1 MRRSE
6 NAAAIEKLRHE
17 KQEAETLIRVFQR
30 LDKKKDGRV
39 DDQEVHEYL
48 RKKLQFHEYKIDD
61 VKDMLWEVDEDCEGG
76 LTFKAFQAMWTR
88 LRNDKT
94 GWEPRRFF
102 NIIEFMMHDKDGG
115 GSIDVEETME
125 ILFQRFGKDKLD
137 AAVKEFVSHD
147 RDGDAEIQV
156 RSRRAC
162 TRSAAP
168 PCTASGPCS
177 TVPTRCAVC
186 RVPRDGSQE
195 QGGKY
200 RRRSGLPRLKGHHPT
215 DEGGERPDT
224 EEVRPG
230 ACATLSGTFA
240 ADGATWSGSSELPTP
255 CGMLCTNG
263 RVAGFFAV
271 RPVACHGCHGC
282 FSASCA
288 SGVVRLPTRLGRPLL
303 DRIGSPSDAFRVSAR
318 AVRTC
323 TPTRTCHIL

>member
-6 NAAAIEKLRHE
+6 NAAAIEKLRQE

-147 RDGDAEIQV
+147 RDGDAEIQF
-156 RSRRAC
+156 AEFLEM
-162 TRSAAP
+162 
-168 PCTASGPCS
+168 
-177 TVPTRCAVC
+177 
-186 RVPRDGSQE
+186 D
-195 QGGKY
+195 
-200 RRRSGLPRLKGHHPT
+200 RRSNVGNTDADPGFHVSKGIIQQT
-215 DEGGERPDT
+215 KAE
-224 EEVRPG
+224 
-230 ACATLSGTFA
+230 
-240 ADGATWSGSSELPTP
+240 
-255 CGMLCTNG
+255 N
-263 RVAGFFAV
+263 
-271 RPVACHGCHGC
+271 
-282 FSASCA
+282 
-288 SGVVRLPTRLGRPLL
+288 
-303 DRIGSPSDAFRVSAR
+303 DRIRKKFGLVPAQR
-318 AVRTC
+318 
-323 TPTRTCHIL
+323 

>member
-1 MRRSE
+1 L
-6 NAAAIEKLRHE
+6 NAAAIEKLRQE

-168 PCTASGPCS
+168 PCTATGPCS
-177 TVPTRCAVC
+177 TGRPY
-186 RVPRDGSQE
+186 SL
-195 QGGKY
+195 
-200 RRRSGLPRLKGHHPT
+200 RSLPSSSRWI
-215 DEGGERPDT
+215 
-224 EEVRPG
+224 
-230 ACATLSGTFA
+230 A
-240 ADGATWSGSSELPTP
+240 GATWEIQTPIRASTSQRASSNRRRRRTT
-255 CGMLCTNG
+255 GYG
-263 RVAGFFAV
+263 RS
-271 RPVACHGCHGC
+271 
-282 FSASCA
+282 SAWCLRNAERHFRSRRRHLEW
-288 SGVVRLPTRLGRPLL
+288 VV
-303 DRIGSPSDAFRVSAR
+303 
-318 AVRTC
+318 
-323 TPTRTCHIL
+323 